1 MDKNKKG
8 FTLVEILGVMVLL
21 GLIALII
28 IPLVDK
34 HIVEAR
40 EKAYQTQINNII
52 LGAKSWAVDN
62 PLSEFLPT
70 DEGDIE
76 EITLGDL
83 MEEGYVEYDIVNP
96 KTKKKFSREST
107 IEIQKVKNGY
117 QYRFSG

>member
-62 PLSEFLPT
+62 PLSLPIE
-70 DEGDIE
+70 EGEKNIE

-83 MEEGYVEYDIVNP
+83 MDEGYVEYDIVNP
-96 KTKKKFSREST
+96 KTKKKFLREST
-107 IEIQKVKNGY
+107 IKIQKVENGY